1 MPELP
6 EVETVCRGLAKS
18 LTGKRVTGVEQHR
31 KDIRTPIPKNL
42 ATRLKGQKVTAVT
55 RRAKYIQIFL
65 DNDLPS
71 PKRSSGFAQ
80 AGDVLLLHLG
90 MSGRLLITPKAT
102 KAEKHDHLVF
112 HFDDGTCVR
121 FNDPRRFGGCDIA
134 RVRELP
140 QLKWFKH
147 LGIEP
152 LDKTF
157 TPEWLQKKLKG
168 KTASIKIAL
177 MDQRI
182 VVGIGNIYA
191 AEALFHAGISPKR
204 KAGACKPEQLAKLV
218 PAIRKVLKAAIAA
231 GGSSLR
237 DYRQTNGELGYFQHS
252 FAVYGRIGEACP
264 GCSCDIRKTGGI
276 QRITQGGRSTF
287 YCKTRQL

>member
-18 LTGKRVTGVEQHR
+18 LIGKRITEVEQHR

-42 ATRLKGQKVTAVT
+42 AARLKGQKVMAVT
-55 RRAKYIQIFL
+55 RRAKYIQVIL
-65 DNDLPS
+65 DNDE
-71 PKRSSGFAQ
+71 
-80 AGDVLLLHLG
+80 VLLLHLG
-90 MSGRLLITPKAT
+90 MSGRLLVTSKAV

-112 HFDDGTCVR
+112 HFDDKTCVR
-121 FNDPRRFGGCDIA
+121 FNDPRRFGGCDLA
-134 RVRELP
+134 KVSDLP
-140 QLKWFKH
+140 QHKWFKH

-157 TPEWLQKKLKG
+157 TPEWLQQKLKG
-168 KTASIKIAL
+168 KTTSIKIAL

-204 KAGACKPEQLAKLV
+204 KAGAVKPEQFTKLV
-218 PAIRKVLKAAIAA
+218 PAIQKVLKAAIAA

-252 FAVYGRIGEACP
+252 FAVYGREAERCP
-264 GCSCDIRKTGGI
+264 GCSCDIKKTGGI
-276 QRITQGGRSTF
+276 KRITQGGRSTF
-287 YCKTRQL
+287 YCKTRQY

>member
-18 LTGKRVTGVEQHR
+18 LIGKCVTEVEQHR

-42 ATRLKGQKVTAVT
+42 RARLMGQKVTAVT

-65 DNDLPS
+65 DEGEKS
-71 PKRSSGFAQ
+71 KM
-80 AGDVLLLHLG
+80 VLLMHLG
-90 MSGRLLITPKAT
+90 MSGRMNISPYPV

-112 HFDDGTCVR
+112 HFNDGTCVR
-121 FNDPRRFGGCDIA
+121 FNDPRRFGGCDL
-134 RVRELP
+134 VDVQDLP
-140 QLKWFKH
+140 SHKWLKH

-152 LDKTF
+152 LDKIF
-157 TPEWLQKKLKG
+157 TAAWLGQKLKD
-168 KTASIKIAL
+168 KTTSIKIAL

-182 VVGIGNIYA
+182 VVGVGNIYA
-191 AEALFHAGISPKR
+191 SEALFRAGISPKR
-204 KAGACKPEQLAKLV
+204 KAGACRAEQLEKLV
-218 PAIRKVLKAAIAA
+218 PAIQKVLKEAIAA

-237 DYRQTNGELGYFQHS
+237 DYRQTDGELGYFQHQ
-252 FAVYGRIGEACP
+252 FAVYGREGEACP
-264 GCSCDIRKTGGI
+264 GCTCTIKKTGGI

-287 YCKTRQL
+287 YCKTKQV